1 MTPQTPAERLAIV
14 RAELARL
21 DALLATLWHV
31 DTRAEV
37 GHRRIKC
44 LHLAQLIAA
53 EAGEPFTWPAG
64 PPHPQRPDLTP

>member
-37 GHRRIKC
+37 GHRRIQC
-44 LHLAQLIAA
+44 LHLAQRIAA
-53 EAGEPFTWPAG
+53 ERGDPGTWPAG

>member
-37 GHRRIKC
+37 GHRRAQV
-44 LHLAQLIAA
+44 LHLAHLIAA
-53 EAGEPFTWPAG
+53 EAGEAFTWPHG